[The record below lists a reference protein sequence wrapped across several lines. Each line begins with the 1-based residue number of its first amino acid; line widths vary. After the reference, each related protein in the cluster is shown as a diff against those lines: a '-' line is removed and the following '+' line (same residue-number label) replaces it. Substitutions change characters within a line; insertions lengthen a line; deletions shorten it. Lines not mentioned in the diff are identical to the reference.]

1 VQQGASEMWLI
12 RIALR
17 RPITVLVAVIA
28 VGLLSILAVWRMPID
43 IFPNLN
49 LPVIY
54 VAQPYGG
61 MSPAQMEGYLVY
73 YYEYHFLY
81 ITGIE
86 SVESKSIQNVG
97 LLKLTFHPGTNM
109 SQALAQTISYVDRA
123 RSFMPPGTVPPFVMR
138 FDAGS
143 VPVGF
148 LVFSSQTRG
157 LGEIQDLA
165 LNRVRPL
172 FATLPGVSAPPPFG
186 GNQRTI
192 VITVDPDRLRA
203 YRMSPEEVIKAVSAG
218 NVVMP
223 AGNIRTGDLQPMVP
237 INSVVT
243 NIQDLSDLPIR
254 VGSGPTV
261 FLHDVGKISDS
272 SDVLTGYAL
281 VNGRRAIYLS
291 VTKRADAST
300 LTVVNEVKSSIPRFR
315 ALVPEDINISYELD
329 QSTYVK
335 NALWSLVREGIL
347 GAVLTGIMVL
357 LFLRDLRSSAIVVT
371 TIPFALLAAVVALW
385 GAGQTINTMTLGG
398 LALAVGILVD
408 EATVAIENIHTH
420 LAQGVPHATAVLDA
434 SREVVIPRLL
444 AMLCVLSV
452 FVPSFFMTG
461 VARSL
466 FVPLALAVGF
476 AMAASYFLSSSLV
489 PVMATW
495 ILRDHG
501 HAASGTSRTDQWRT
515 KLGHLLQKLMNH
527 RKLVLI
533 AYLGVTF
540 AIILLLGPLMG
551 REIFPRVNAG
561 QFQLRFRAPTGTRV
575 GATEVMALRI
585 LDEIH
590 KAAGS
595 DNVAVTLGYVGTQ
608 PPAYPINTIFLWT
621 SGPQEAVLRVQL
633 KPNAG
638 ISITNLEEQLRKKL
652 PDMFPGSRFSFEA
665 GDIVSQTMNF
675 GAPTPVEVAVTGPI
689 LQDDRAFA
697 EKLLAELGKIRSL
710 RDLQFEQPLDYPAV
724 EVNVNRELAGQ
735 LGVSVEQVGRSLVA
749 ATSSSR
755 FVTPNYW
762 ADPRSGIAYQVQV
775 ELPQP
780 QVASIQDVANVPIT
794 QSGALHPLVGDVAQV
809 RNGTMVGEYDR
820 LNGQRMI
827 TISAN
832 VVGEDLGRAAKQVDK
847 AIKQVGTPPRGVTVR
862 VRGQIAPMR
871 DTLTNL
877 SIGLGLAILV
887 IFLLLSANF
896 QSMRLSLVVLSTI
909 PAVISGVIIMLLI
922 TGTTLNIQS
931 FMGAIMAIGVAVANA
946 ILLVTFA
953 EQTRR
958 GGSNAI
964 EAAVHGAQTRM
975 RPILMTSMAMIVGMI
990 PMAVALGAGAEQT
1003 APLGRAVIGG
1013 LLAATITS
1021 LLILPSIF
1029 SLVQQRAGTDS
1040 PSLDPED
1047 PESRYAASHNSGANP
1062 SGGER

>member
-1 VQQGASEMWLI
+1 MWLI
-12 RIALR
+12 RAALR
-17 RPITVLVAVIA
+17 RPFAVLVAVIA
-28 VGLLSILAVWRMPID
+28 VGLLAVLALMRMPVD

-97 LLKLTFHPGTNM
+97 LLKLTFHPGTDM
-109 SQALAQTISYVDRA
+109 AQALAQTISYVDRA
-123 RSFMPPGTVPPFVMR
+123 RAFMPAGTVPPFVMR

-143 VPVGF
+143 VPVGY

-165 LNRVRPL
+165 LNRVRPI

-186 GNQRTI
+186 GSQRTI

-203 YRMSPEEVIKAVSAG
+203 YHMSPEEVVRAVNSG
-218 NVVMP
+218 NIIMP
-223 AGNIRTGDLQPMVP
+223 AGTIRIGDLQPMVP
-237 INSVVT
+237 INSVVA
-243 NIQDLSDLPIR
+243 NIQDLGQLPIR
-254 VGSGPTV
+254 VGAGPTV
-261 FLHDVGKISDS
+261 FLKDIGNVADS
-272 SDVLTGYAL
+272 TDVLTGYAL

-300 LTVVNEVKSSIPRFR
+300 VSVVKEVKNNISRFR
-315 ALVPEDINISYELD
+315 SLIPEDIKISYEFD
-329 QSTYVK
+329 QSAYVK
-335 NALWSLVREGIL
+335 NALYSLLREGIL
-347 GAVLTGIMVL
+347 GALLTGLMVL

-420 LAQGVPHATAVLDA
+420 LAQGVPHAKAVLDA
-434 SREVVIPRLL
+434 SREVAVPRLL

-461 VARSL
+461 IARSL
-466 FVPLALAVGF
+466 FVPLSLAVGF

-489 PVMATW
+489 PVMSTW
-495 ILRDHG
+495 ILREQA
-501 HAASGTSRTDQWRT
+501 HADGAGESWLTQWRDRLGRALE
-515 KLGHLLQKLMNH
+515 KLTRRPKTVLL
-527 RKLVLI
+527 V
-533 AYLGVTF
+533 YLAVTF
-540 AIILLLGPLMG
+540 AIILLLGPLLG
-551 REIFPRVNAG
+551 REIFPSVNAG

-575 GATEVMALRI
+575 GATEVMALRV
-585 LDEIH
+585 LDEIQ
-590 KAAGS
+590 KSAGS
-595 DNVAVTLGYVGTQ
+595 DQVAITLGYVGTQ

-621 SGPQEAVLRVQL
+621 SGPQEAVLRVAL
-633 KPNAG
+633 KPG
-638 ISITNLEEQLRKKL
+638 SRVSLGNLEEHLRQTL
-652 PDMFPGSRFSFEA
+652 PAMFPGSHFSFTA
-665 GDIVSQTMNF
+665 GDIVSQIMNF
-675 GAPTPVEVAVTGPI
+675 GAPTPIEVAVTGPN
-689 LQDDRAFA
+689 LQDDRVYA
-697 EKLLAELGKIRSL
+697 EKVRSELARISPL
-710 RDLQFEQPLDYPAV
+710 RDLQFEQPLDYPSV

-735 LGVSVEQVGRSLVA
+735 MGVSVEQVGRSLVA

-755 FVTPNYW
+755 FVAPNYW
-762 ADPRSGIAYQVQV
+762 ADPKSGIAYQVQIQ
-775 ELPQP
+775 LPQSRL
-780 QVASIQDVANVPIT
+780 ASLQDVESIPVT
-794 QSGALHPLVGDVAQV
+794 RGEALHPLLGDVAQV
-809 RNGTMVGEYDR
+809 RNSTMVGEYDR
-820 LNGQRMI
+820 FNGARMI

-832 VVGEDLGRAAKQVDK
+832 VVKEDLGSVAKKVDK
-847 AIKQVGTPPRGVTVR
+847 ALHDAGAPPRGVSVR

-871 DTLTNL
+871 DTLGNL
-877 SIGLGLAILV
+877 AVGLAVAILV
-887 IFLLLSANF
+887 VFLLLSANF
-896 QSMRLSLVVLSTI
+896 QSMRLALIVLATV
-909 PAVISGVIIMLLI
+909 PAVIAGVILVLLI

-958 GGSNAI
+958 AGKPSI
-964 EAAVHGAQTRM
+964 EAAIHGAQIRV
-975 RPILMTSMAMIVGMI
+975 RPILMTSSAMIVGMI
-990 PMAVALGAGAEQT
+990 PMAIAFGSGAEQS

-1013 LLAATITS
+1013 LIAATVTS
-1021 LLILPSIF
+1021 LLIVPSVF
-1029 SLVQQRAGTDS
+1029 SLVQKSAGTES

-1047 PESRYAASHNSGANP
+1047 PGSRFAKAVSSPEAG
-1062 SGGER
+1062 STR

>member
-1 VQQGASEMWLI
+1 MWLI

-17 RPITVLVAVIA
+17 RPLTVLVAVIS
-28 VGLLSILAVWRMPID
+28 VGLLSVLALLRMPVD

-97 LLKLTFHPGTNM
+97 LLKLTFHPGTDM

-123 RSFMPPGTVPPFVMR
+123 RAFMPAGTVPPFVMR

-186 GNQRTI
+186 GNARTI
-192 VITVDPDRLRA
+192 VVTVDPDRLRA
-203 YRMSPEEVIKAVSAG
+203 YHMSPEEVVKAVTSG
-218 NVVMP
+218 NIIMP

-237 INSVVT
+237 INSVVS
-243 NIQDLSDLPIR
+243 NIQDLRDLPIR

-261 FLHDVGKISDS
+261 FLHDIGSVTDTSDIL
-272 SDVLTGYAL
+272 VGYAL
-281 VNGRRAIYLS
+281 VNGRRAVYLS

-300 LTVVNEVKSSIPRFR
+300 LAVVNEVKTSIPRFR
-315 ALVPEDINISYELD
+315 SLIPQDINISYEFD

-335 NALWSLVREGIL
+335 NALSSLVREGIL
-347 GAVLTGIMVL
+347 GAVLTGLMVL
-357 LFLRDLRSSAIVVT
+357 LFLRDLRSSAIVVA
-371 TIPFALLAAVVALW
+371 TIPFALLTAVVALW

-398 LALAVGILVD
+398 LTLAVGILVD

-420 LAQGVPHATAVLDA
+420 LGQGVPNAKAVLDA

-461 VARSL
+461 IARSL
-466 FVPLALAVGF
+466 FIPLSLSVGF

-489 PVMATW
+489 PVMSTW
-495 ILRDHG
+495 ILRELAHPESG
-501 HAASGTSRTDQWRT
+501 NKSRMAAWRDRLGRVLT
-515 KLGHLLQKLMNH
+515 KLMGH
-527 RKLVLI
+527 RKTVL
-533 AYLGVTF
+533 AVYLGITF
-540 AIILLLGPLMG
+540 AVILVLGPLMG
-551 REIFPRVNAG
+551 REIFPRVSAG
-561 QFQLRFRAPTGTRV
+561 QLQLRFRAPIGTRV
-575 GATEVMALRI
+575 GATEVMALRV

-590 KAAGS
+590 KEAGS
-595 DNVAVTLGYVGTQ
+595 TNVAVTLAYVGTQ

-621 SGPQEAVLRVQL
+621 SGPQEAVLRVAL
-633 KPNAG
+633 KPDAP
-638 ISITNLEEQLRKKL
+638 ISVAHLEKQLREKL
-652 PDMFPGSRFSFEA
+652 PGMFPGSEFSFEA

-675 GAPTPVEVAVTGPI
+675 GAPTPVEVAVNGPS
-689 LQDDRAFA
+689 LQDDRGYA
-697 EKLLAELGKIRSL
+697 EKLLAELGKIPVL
-710 RDLQFEQPLDYPAV
+710 RDLQFEQPLDYPSV

-735 LGVSVEQVGRSLVA
+735 MGVSVEQVGRSLVA

-762 ADPRSGIAYQVQV
+762 ADPRSGIGYQVQV

-780 QVASIQDVANVPIT
+780 QVASIQDIANIPIT
-794 QSGALHPLVGDVAQV
+794 RSDALHPLVGDVAQV

-827 TISAN
+827 TISAI
-832 VVGEDLGRAAKQVDK
+832 VGGEDLGRVANRVDK
-847 AIKQVGTPPRGVTVR
+847 AIARVGTPPRGVTVR
-862 VRGQIAPMR
+862 VRGQIAVMHE
-871 DTLTNL
+871 TLTNL
-877 SIGLGLAILV
+877 AIGLALAILV

-953 EQTRR
+953 EQSRR
-958 GGSNAI
+958 GGIQAI
-964 EAAVHGAQTRM
+964 EAAVHGAQSRM

-990 PMAVALGAGAEQT
+990 PMAIALGRGAEQS

-1013 LLAATITS
+1013 LLAATVTS

-1029 SLVQQRAGTDS
+1029 SLVQERASTHS

-1047 PESRYAASHNSGANP
+1047 PESRYANRGNSGD
-1062 SGGER
+1062 SETGGER

>member
-1 VQQGASEMWLI
+1 MWLI

-17 RPITVLVAVIA
+17 RPLTVLVAVIS
-28 VGLLSILAVWRMPID
+28 VGLLSVLALLRMPID

-97 LLKLTFHPGTNM
+97 LLKLTFHPGTDM

-123 RSFMPPGTVPPFVMR
+123 RAFMPAGTVPPFVMR

-203 YRMSPEEVIKAVSAG
+203 YHMSPEEVVKAVSAG
-218 NVVMP
+218 NIIMP
-223 AGNIRTGDLQPMVP
+223 AGNIRAGDLQPMVP
-237 INSVVT
+237 INSVVS

-261 FLHDVGKISDS
+261 FLRDLGKISDS

-300 LTVVNEVKSSIPRFR
+300 VAVVNAVKSSVPRFR
-315 ALVPEDINISYELD
+315 TLIPDDIKISYEFD
-329 QSTYVK
+329 QSAYVK
-335 NALWSLVREGIL
+335 NALSSLVREGVL
-347 GAVLTGIMVL
+347 GAVLTGLMVL

-371 TIPFALLAAVVALW
+371 TIPFALLTALVALW

-420 LAQGVPHATAVLDA
+420 LGQGVPHARAVLDA

-461 VARSL
+461 IARSL
-466 FVPLALAVGF
+466 FVPLSLSVGF

-489 PVMATW
+489 PVMSTW
-495 ILRDHG
+495 ILREPAHPEG
-501 HAASGTSRTDQWRT
+501 EGKSRMAEWRDR
-515 KLGHLLQKLMNH
+515 LGRVLGKLMRH
-527 RKLVLI
+527 RKTVL
-533 AYLGVTF
+533 AVYLGITF
-540 AIILLLGPLMG
+540 AVILLLGPLMG

-561 QFQLRFRAPTGTRV
+561 QLQLRFRAPIGTRV
-575 GATEVMALRI
+575 GATEVMALRV

-590 KAAGS
+590 QVAGTN
-595 DNVAVTLGYVGTQ
+595 NVSVTLGYVGTQ

-621 SGPQEAVLRVQL
+621 SGPQEAVLRVAL
-633 KPNAG
+633 NPDAR
-638 ISITNLEEQLRKKL
+638 ISVAHLEQQLREKL
-652 PDMFPGSRFSFEA
+652 TAIFPGSEFSFEA

-675 GAPTPVEVAVTGPI
+675 GAPTPVEVAVNGPN

-697 EKLLAELGKIRSL
+697 EKLRAELGKITAL
-710 RDLQFEQPLDYPAV
+710 RDLQFEQPLDYPSV

-780 QVASIQDVANVPIT
+780 QVASVQDIANIPIT
-794 QSGALHPLVGDVAQV
+794 RSDALHPLIGDVAQV
-809 RNGTMVGEYDR
+809 RNSTMIGEYDR

-832 VVGEDLGRAAKQVDK
+832 VVGEDLGRVAKRVNT
-847 AIKQVGTPPRGVTVR
+847 AIERVGTPPRGVTVR
-862 VRGQIAPMR
+862 VRGQIAPMQE
-871 DTLTNL
+871 TLTNL
-877 SIGLGLAILV
+877 AIGLGLAILV

-953 EQTRR
+953 EQSRR
-958 GGSNAI
+958 GGVPAI
-964 EAAVHGAQTRM
+964 DAAIHGAQSRM
-975 RPILMTSMAMIVGMI
+975 RPILMTSLAMIVGMI
-990 PMAVALGAGAEQT
+990 PMAIAFGTGAEQT

-1013 LLAATITS
+1013 LLAATVTS
-1021 LLILPSIF
+1021 LLILPSVF
-1029 SLVQQRAGTDS
+1029 SLVQQRAGTHS

-1047 PESRYAASHNSGANP
+1047 PDSRYATGANSGETA
-1062 SGGER
+1062 SGGEQ